1 MEKVKEVTPDAEYA
15 RNTFSSTTSRPPK
28 NIIAKEIGLSAVTL
42 NK

>member
-15 RNTFSSTTSRPPK
+15 RKTFSSTTSRAP
-28 NIIAKEIGLSAVTL
+28 NVIAKDIGLSAVTL